1 MKQLIFLLVFIFAVT
16 GSAFADVK
24 AGEKLFFKR
33 CKGCHAFGKKKMGPD
48 LSGISQRANAEWV
61 KKWLV
66 DTKGTWASN
75 DPITQNLK
83 SRVKE
88 KKPKHRTPKKLSG
101 EKIDNLVEFLMT
113 K

>member
-1 MKQLIFLLVFIFAVT
+1 MKQFIFLLVFIFAVT
-16 GSAFADVK
+16 ASAFADVK
-24 AGEKLFFKR
+24 AGKKLFFKK
-33 CKGCHAFGKKKMGPD
+33 CKGCHAFGKKKLGPD
-48 LSGISQRANAEWV
+48 LNGISQRATAEWV

-66 DTKGTWASN
+66 DTKGTWASD

-88 KKPKHRTPKKLSG
+88 KKPKHRTPKKLSE
-101 EKIDNLVEFLMT
+101 EKINSLVEFLMT